1 MKLSELEKLSDEL
14 LSGVPEDVFERNW
27 TQEAIQCLNTLPVFC
42 ATFREMLE
50 AMKYVQKDLDIR
62 AHLMPDF
69 DESDPCV
76 YIGDGV
82 WKGLCAAIKKA
93 EEML

>member
-1 MKLSELEKLSDEL
+1 MKLSELEKLAQWHQAMAKE
-14 LSGVPEDVFERNW
+14 PKRNQAKRDKHFQ
-27 TQEAIQCLNTLPVFC
+27 TAAGITEVC

-76 YIGDGV
+76 YIGDGA
-82 WKGLCAAIKKA
+82 WKGLCASIKKA